1 MKRAGGRR
9 KCPAY
14 GNQRRTVFLQ
24 YGFPDLYQN
33 VDGNIIRSDT
43 QELMQD
49 LLMEYMGT
57 DMSSMMT
64 MQEQSPFGT
73 SSVMQSQY
81 LLWKEL
87 IPGDNGKLINPV
99 IEEQYDLI
107 YGNWPTRYD
116 EVVLLWMKTTNW
128 MI

>member
-1 MKRAGGRR
+1 
-9 KCPAY
+9 
-14 GNQRRTVFLQ
+14 
-24 YGFPDLYQN
+24 
-33 VDGNIIRSDT
+33 
-43 QELMQD
+43 
-49 LLMEYMGT
+49 MEYMGT